1 MSHISTERSQTITLS
16 RDRHPELGPQNREP
30 SFPAFVRVILIM
42 PTCFSSLS
50 LSLSLPQLNR
60 ITQPFTLQFHLDK
73 LFTSLCFLNT
83 SVSATRLTDMALCF
97 TELQLLPTR
106 ELHLEGDSFHYCNGT
121 LCLYTDVCSALPCFA
136 LLCLFFFPCFF
147 MTSDTLL
154 MYFLPCCRW
163 KTPLYF
169 NYSLVVIYC
178 E

>member
-1 MSHISTERSQTITLS
+1 MSHIPAKRSQTITFS
-16 RDRHPELGPQNREP
+16 RPGQARLGPQNRDP

-42 PTCFSSLS
+42 PTCFSSLW
-50 LSLSLPQLNR
+50 LPQLNR
-60 ITQPFTLQFHLDK
+60 ITRPFTLQFHLDK

-83 SVSATRLTDMALCF
+83 SVSAARLTDTGAMFYRITVVADTRVAF
-97 TELQLLPTR
+97 RRWQFPLPQWNSVSVHWR
-106 ELHLEGDSFHYCNGT
+106 MF
-121 LCLYTDVCSALPCFA
+121 CSIMFCSP
-136 LLCLFFFPCFF
+136 LFVFFLCFF

>member
-1 MSHISTERSQTITLS
+1 MSHISAERSQTITLS
-16 RDRHPELGPQNREP
+16 RAGHPELGPQNREP

-50 LSLSLPQLNR
+50 LSLPQLSR
-60 ITQPFTLQFHLDK
+60 ISRPFTLQFHLDK
-73 LFTSLCFLNT
+73 LFTSLRFLNT
-83 SVSATRLTDMALCF
+83 SVSATRADGHAVMFYRITVVADTRVAFRRWQFPL
-97 TELQLLPTR
+97 LQRNPVSVHWR
-106 ELHLEGDSFHYCNGT
+106 MF
-121 LCLYTDVCSALPCFA
+121 CSIMFCSP
-136 LLCLFFFPCFF
+136 LFVFFPCFF
-147 MTSDTLL
+147 MTSDTFL

>member
-1 MSHISTERSQTITLS
+1 
-16 RDRHPELGPQNREP
+16 
-30 SFPAFVRVILIM
+30 M
-42 PTCFSSLS
+42 PTCLSSLW
-50 LSLSLPQLNR
+50 LPQLNR
-60 ITQPFTLQFHLDK
+60 ITRPFTLQFHLDK

-83 SVSATRLTDMALCF
+83 SVSATRLDGTPALCF

-106 ELHLEGDSFHYCNGT
+106 ELHLEGDSFHYRNGT
-121 LCLYTDVCSALPCFA
+121 LCLYTDVCSALSCFV
-136 LLCLFFFPCFF
+136 LLCLFFFLCFF